1 MIGARVVWDQRFTSY
16 DFGPGHP
23 MHPSRL
29 ALTHLLSD
37 DLGLLDAPGVKVVGA
52 TAATDEQILTVH
64 TPELVAAVKK
74 VSADPSARDVGHG
87 LGGEDTPNFRGM
99 HSATSLAV
107 GSTIDSCRA
116 VWEGE
121 AEHAVNIAGGLHHGM
136 PDQVA
141 GFCVYN
147 DIAVGIQWLLDAGV
161 ERVAYVDVD
170 VHHGD
175 GVERIFWNDPR
186 VLTVSVHETGA
197 ALFPG
202 TGFPGDTGGPHA
214 PDSAVNVALPPGTGD
229 AGWLRAIHS
238 VVPQVLRAFRPQILV
253 TQHGCDAHFADPL
266 SHLAVSVDAMHAAYT
281 LLHELSHEVCAGR
294 WVALGGG
301 GYELIEVVPRAWA
314 HLIGIATHQPVSLTQ
329 DVPEG
334 WREHVSRI
342 YGQIAPRRMGDL
354 GGEPIHYGTWGSGY
368 EPESP
373 VDAAIMATRR
383 AIFPGWG
390 LDPWF
395 D

>member
-1 MIGARVVWDQRFTSY
+1 MIGARVVWDQRFMSY

-29 ALTHLLSD
+29 ELTHRLCD
-37 DLGLLDAPGVKVVGA
+37 ELGLLDLPGVQVAPAV
-52 TAATDEQILTVH
+52 AATDEQIASVH
-64 TPELVAAVKK
+64 TPELIAAVQK
-74 VSADPSARDVGHG
+74 VSADPSARVDGHG
-87 LGGEDTPNFRGM
+87 LGGSDTPSFRGM
-99 HSATSLAV
+99 HTATALAV
-107 GSTIDSCRA
+107 GATVEACHA
-116 VWEGE
+116 VWDGQ
-121 AEHAVNIAGGLHHGM
+121 AQHAVNIAGGLHHGM
-136 PDQVA
+136 PNAVA

-147 DIAVGIQWLLDAGV
+147 DAGVGIQSLLDAGV

-238 VVPQVLRAFRPQILV
+238 VVPHVLRAFRPQIMV
-253 TQHGCDAHFADPL
+253 TQQGCDAHFADPL
-266 SHLAVSVDAMHAAYT
+266 SHLAVSIDAMHAAYS
-281 LLHELSHEVCAGR
+281 LLHDLSHEICGGR

-301 GYELIEVVPRAWA
+301 GYELIEVVPRAWT
-314 HLIGIATHQPVSLTQ
+314 HLVAIAAHQPLSLTL
-329 DVPEG
+329 DIPEA
-334 WREHVSRI
+334 WREHVARL
-342 YGQIAPRRMGDL
+342 YGQVAPRRMGDR
-354 GGEPIHYGTWGSGY
+354 GGEPITYGTWGAGY

-373 VDAAIMATRR
+373 VDTAILATRR
-383 AIFPGWG
+383 AVFPGWG